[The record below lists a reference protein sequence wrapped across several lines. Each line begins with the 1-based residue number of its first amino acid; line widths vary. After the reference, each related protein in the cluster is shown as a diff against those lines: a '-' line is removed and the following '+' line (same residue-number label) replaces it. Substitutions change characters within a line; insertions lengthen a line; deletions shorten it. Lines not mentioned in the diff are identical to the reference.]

1 MSFALIISVD
11 HVIVY
16 SGADTNVTQEAVPY
30 NGLLPL
36 DDGKGR
42 CFERGSHHV
51 PVVRT
56 IIKLYVG
63 RTEVRMCWPAIV

>member
-1 MSFALIISVD
+1 MCGS
-11 HVIVY
+11 
-16 SGADTNVTQEAVPY
+16 DTNMTQEEVPY

-36 DDGKGR
+36 DDDKR
-42 CFERGSHHV
+42 WCFERGSHHV

-63 RTEVRMCWPAIV
+63 RTEVRMCGPAIV